1 MMFVEDEKKEKT
13 KKKKELNPVFTNI
26 HLMLR
31 NRLQC
36 YSKSHFMLFF
46 QLFHFA
52 KGQLISKGH
61 FGFFNSPEKRTENF
75 CTSRLGQ
82 NFEFSSSFFGRFE
95 DTKKTFRN

>member
-36 YSKSHFMLFF
+36 YSKSHFML
-46 QLFHFA
+46 
-52 KGQLISKGH
+52 
-61 FGFFNSPEKRTENF
+61 
-75 CTSRLGQ
+75 LGQ

>member
-36 YSKSHFMLFF
+36 YSKSHLMLAVIFPALPF
-46 QLFHFA
+46 W
-52 KGQLISKGH
+52 
-61 FGFFNSPEKRTENF
+61 
-75 CTSRLGQ
+75 
-82 NFEFSSSFFGRFE
+82 
-95 DTKKTFRN
+95 